1 MYPIF
6 PYILPYGIH
15 YLTEHM
21 GQASCTMI
29 VIPARP
35 CFHWDLDEPSCL
47 GGCTSAPW
55 LGGLLQVHA
64 VVQGGG
70 EVGNPS
76 LHPDSSP
83 FHLCDPLDFE
93 QQGIRC
99 RIRL

>member
-1 MYPIF
+1 MY

-35 CFHWDLDEPSCL
+35 CFHWDLNEPSCL

-64 VVQGGG
+64 VVQGR
-70 EVGNPS
+70 ERWEIDPS
-76 LHPDSSP
+76 IPTV
-83 FHLCDPLDFE
+83 HLF
-93 QQGIRC
+93 IFATR
-99 RIRL
+99 